1 MSSIGSL
8 ATCLV
13 RLVLGGTLFGFA
25 DIFVFNWIFSGV
37 FGSLGSQG
45 EHCLDLPTYL
55 SSILDLQRRVWFPCL
70 VRSVL
75 RENTVWICRHIC
87 LQYRIFSDVF
97 GSRVWF
103 ARFSGRTLF
112 GFADIFV
119 FNIGS
124 SATCLVPVFGSLG
137 SQGEHCLDLPT
148 YLSSTGSLATCLVR
162 AGLVSGLLFFE
173 FEICLFG
180 RLATCLD
187 HLDRSLLW
195 EKNATPCELFFYHFL
210 YYVSTLIG
218 SLIGLN
224 QTWILYLSQG
234 KQNIVL

>member
-1 MSSIGSL
+1 M
-8 ATCLV
+8 
-13 RLVLGGTLFGFA
+13 
-25 DIFVFNWIFSGV
+25 

-55 SSILDLQRRVWFPCL
+55 SS
-70 VRSVL
+70 
-75 RENTVWICRHIC
+75 
-87 LQYRIFSDVF
+87 
-97 GSRVWF
+97 
-103 ARFSGRTLF
+103 
-112 GFADIFV
+112 
-119 FNIGS
+119 IGS

-180 RLATCLD
+180 RLATCVD

-195 EKNATPCELFFYHFL
+195 EKNATPCELFFIT
-210 YYVSTLIG
+210 SCITL
-218 SLIGLN
+218 
-224 QTWILYLSQG
+224 
-234 KQNIVL
+234 VH

>member
-1 MSSIGSL
+1 MDLPTYLSSIGSL

-13 RLVLGGTLFGFA
+13 RLVLGRTLFGFA
-25 DIFVFNWIFSGV
+25 DIFVFNWIFSDV

-55 SSILDLQRRVWFPCL
+55 SSIGPLASCL

-75 RENTVWICRHIC
+75 RENT
-87 LQYRIFSDVF
+87 
-97 GSRVWF
+97 
-103 ARFSGRTLF
+103 

-119 FNIGS
+119 FNWI
-124 SATCLVPVFGSLG
+124 
-137 SQGEHCLDLPT
+137 
-148 YLSSTGSLATCLVR
+148 LSDVLVR

-187 HLDRSLLW
+187 HLGRSLIW
-195 EKNATPCELFFYHFL
+195 EKNATPCELFFITCIK
-210 YYVSTLIG
+210 S
-218 SLIGLN
+218 
-224 QTWILYLSQG
+224 
-234 KQNIVL
+234 